1 LLTTNDKNIE
11 SIFRLMGS
19 QGINSIY
26 FRRSKE
32 KDI

>member
-1 LLTTNDKNIE
+1 MTTKDKNIE
-11 SIFRLMGS
+11 SFFRLMGF

-32 KDI
+32 RDI

>member
-1 LLTTNDKNIE
+1 MTTKGKNIE

-26 FRRSKE
+26 FRRCKE